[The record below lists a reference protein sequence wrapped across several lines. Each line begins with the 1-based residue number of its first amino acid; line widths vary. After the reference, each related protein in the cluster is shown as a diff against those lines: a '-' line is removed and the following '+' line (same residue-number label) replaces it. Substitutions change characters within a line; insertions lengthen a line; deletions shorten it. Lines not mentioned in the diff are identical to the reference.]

1 MFVKRDRTS
10 DAWISRPGQD
20 CFSAAEE
27 AILLKCRDVAEGASS
42 YIDGEIDWWRKLQF
56 KLHLSMCRHCQ
67 RYVDQM
73 AAMVNLLRASPQEP
87 PAPEVLESVVEHFR
101 SQR

>member
-1 MFVKRDRTS
+1 M
-10 DAWISRPGQD
+10 
-20 CFSAAEE
+20 
-27 AILLKCRDVAEGASS
+27 LKCRDVAEGASS
-42 YIDGEIDWWRKLQF
+42 YIDGEISWWRRLQF

-73 AAMVNLLRASPQEP
+73 AAMVNLLRASPKEP